1 MSRTKDRIRES
12 NLRYKQSLGQNF
24 LYDEALLASLAAEAG
39 VTKDEDVLEIGPGC
53 GSLTKHLCENANRV
67 LAVELD
73 ERLIPL
79 LRAFL
84 DQYKN
89 LTVVQGDVMALN
101 LPEVTKDLK
110 RPFAVVANI
119 PYYIT
124 TPLIKL
130 LLTGG
135 LPVSRLALMVQREVA
150 DKILAEPGDEA
161 WGPLS
166 ILCRFLCE
174 PRLALDVPAEMFTP
188 PPKVDSAFVVLP
200 LRDRPSVEVKDRE
213 MFFRVAGAA
222 FALRRKTMVNNLC
235 ASFRMDREEALRV
248 MAEAGLDEKIRGE
261 KLTLEELA
269 AIADAI
275 TNNSE
280 FRIHNYEF
288 RRTVMSIAKFT
299 HVSEAQYSEAMA
311 EREDFLP
318 LEEIPLPKRAT
329 AGSAG
334 YDFVSPLEVT
344 VPAGGSA
351 LIPTG
356 VRAEMEPGWVL
367 MLFPRSSLGF
377 RHSLRLS
384 NTVGVI
390 DSDYAFAKN
399 EGHIMVKL
407 RNPLSE
413 PVTIGRGERFCQG
426 VFLLYGTAEEEQV
439 TAEREGGFG
448 STDK

>member
-174 PRLALDVPAEMFTP
+174 PRLALEVPAEMFTP

-200 LRDRPSVEVKDRE
+200 LRDKPAVEVKDRE
-213 MFFRVAGAA
+213 MFFRVANAA

-261 KLTLEELA
+261 KLTLAELA

-275 TNNSE
+275 TNNS
-280 FRIHNYEF
+280 
-288 RRTVMSIAKFT
+288 
-299 HVSEAQYSEAMA
+299 
-311 EREDFLP
+311 
-318 LEEIPLPKRAT
+318 
-329 AGSAG
+329 
-334 YDFVSPLEVT
+334 
-344 VPAGGSA
+344 
-351 LIPTG
+351 
-356 VRAEMEPGWVL
+356 
-367 MLFPRSSLGF
+367 
-377 RHSLRLS
+377 
-384 NTVGVI
+384 
-390 DSDYAFAKN
+390 
-399 EGHIMVKL
+399 
-407 RNPLSE
+407 
-413 PVTIGRGERFCQG
+413 GER
-426 VFLLYGTAEEEQV
+426 
-439 TAEREGGFG
+439 
-448 STDK
+448 

>member
-53 GSLTKHLCENANRV
+53 GSLTKHLCENAGRV
-67 LAVELD
+67 LAIELD

-150 DKILAEPGDEA
+150 DKILANPGDEA

-200 LRDRPSVEVKDRE
+200 LRDRPAVEVKDRE

-261 KLTLEELA
+261 KLTLEEIARLA
-269 AIADAI
+269 D
-275 TNNSE
+275 S
-280 FRIHNYEF
+280 IHN
-288 RRTVMSIAKFT
+288 S
-299 HVSEAQYSEAMA
+299 
-311 EREDFLP
+311 
-318 LEEIPLPKRAT
+318 
-329 AGSAG
+329 
-334 YDFVSPLEVT
+334 
-344 VPAGGSA
+344 
-351 LIPTG
+351 
-356 VRAEMEPGWVL
+356 
-367 MLFPRSSLGF
+367 
-377 RHSLRLS
+377 
-384 NTVGVI
+384 
-390 DSDYAFAKN
+390 
-399 EGHIMVKL
+399 
-407 RNPLSE
+407 
-413 PVTIGRGERFCQG
+413 
-426 VFLLYGTAEEEQV
+426 
-439 TAEREGGFG
+439 
-448 STDK
+448 

>member
-280 FRIHNYEF
+280 FRIQN
-288 RRTVMSIAKFT
+288 S
-299 HVSEAQYSEAMA
+299 
-311 EREDFLP
+311 
-318 LEEIPLPKRAT
+318 
-329 AGSAG
+329 
-334 YDFVSPLEVT
+334 
-344 VPAGGSA
+344 
-351 LIPTG
+351 
-356 VRAEMEPGWVL
+356 
-367 MLFPRSSLGF
+367 
-377 RHSLRLS
+377 
-384 NTVGVI
+384 
-390 DSDYAFAKN
+390 
-399 EGHIMVKL
+399 
-407 RNPLSE
+407 
-413 PVTIGRGERFCQG
+413 
-426 VFLLYGTAEEEQV
+426 
-439 TAEREGGFG
+439 
-448 STDK
+448 